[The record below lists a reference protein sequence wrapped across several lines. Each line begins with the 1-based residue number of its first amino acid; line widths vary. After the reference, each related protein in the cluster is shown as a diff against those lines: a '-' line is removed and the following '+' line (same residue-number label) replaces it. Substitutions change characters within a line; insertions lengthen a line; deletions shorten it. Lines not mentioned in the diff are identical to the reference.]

1 MSHYS
6 PYWEKNSKLY
16 KINSLAFNGE
26 WQIKNSDL
34 IKEFLLP
41 FSTMEDFKNP
51 QRDYLWSRYKYS
63 ALYVNY
69 PNQYLKQALG
79 LATKNG
85 FEISLPSSMK
95 KYEDYATLDNLS
107 LESLF
112 NDLLGSV
119 IKYGSALLVPNI
131 VDEMSTASDLPR
143 IELIPGSDVLDGETV
158 YDKEKNVDVFKR
170 VVYYKQEYKFN
181 YTTNSYEIPQIFI
194 YVKGLDING
203 NYYEAKMKEG
213 NYSKFNLLDP
223 IQSKDSCESLSFP
236 VWNSQINFVPVVYI
250 NKDNLKLA
258 WNESPIQNLIDVALA
273 IFSLNADLR
282 FLLSQ
287 QSSSTLVISGT
298 DLESKGIKTGCGA
311 IINLIDN
318 GSKAEY
324 IAPNTSGLSEM
335 NNQLVNLHE
344 IAKSQL
350 LNLVDVGKDA
360 SGEALSLR
368 VSDKTSELIAL
379 VDNVCRGLT
388 RELELI
394 GQLIGENIDQIEF
407 KSNIGLMFNDLNN
420 EENINRNNEE
430 VPQE

>member
-1 MSHYS
+1 MSKYN
-6 PYWEKNSKLY
+6 PKWEQNSKLY
-16 KINSLAFNGE
+16 KINFLAFAGE

-34 IKEFLLP
+34 IKEFLMP

-79 LATKNG
+79 LATRKG
-85 FEISLPSSMK
+85 FEISLPQSMK

-112 NDLLGSV
+112 NDILTSV

-131 VDEMSTASDLPR
+131 VDEMSTATDLPR
-143 IELIPGSDVLDGETV
+143 LELIPGSDVLDGETV
-158 YDKEKNVDVFKR
+158 YDKQKNVDVFKR

-181 YTTNSYEIPQIFI
+181 FATNSYNVPEIYI
-194 YVKGLDING
+194 YVKGLDVNG
-203 NYYEAKMKEG
+203 NYYEAKMKES
-213 NYSKFNLLDP
+213 NYSNFNLLDP
-223 IQSKDSCESLSFP
+223 IQSKDVCESLSFP

-250 NKDNLKLA
+250 NKNNLKLE

-311 IINLIDN
+311 VINLVDN

-335 NNQLVNLHE
+335 NTQLVHLHE
-344 IAKSQL
+344 VAKQQL
-350 LNLVDVGKDA
+350 LSLVDVGKDA

-368 VSDKTSELIAL
+368 ISDKTSELVAL
-379 VDNVCRGLT
+379 VENVCRGLT

-394 GQLIGENIDQIEF
+394 GQLIGENIDQIDF
-407 KSNIGLMFNDLNN
+407 QSNINLNFELN
-420 EENINRNNEE
+420 SEEKI
-430 VPQE
+430 